1 MAKEIVFDHVNKW
14 YGEDCIALEN
24 VSFSIE
30 KGEFVF
36 VIGKSGAGKST
47 LLKMLSR
54 QISPDSGK
62 IWIDGQEI
70 SSMPKSRIPAL
81 RRKIGQMQPEYGLL
95 AHKNVYEN
103 IELTMCATEQPRR
116 LFERRIRQTLRTV
129 GVEHRMWAF
138 PDEISAGEA
147 ARVLLA
153 RALVVNPKILVA
165 DEPTANLDSD
175 SAYDL
180 MRLLEELNRMGVTIM
195 VGSHDRELVS
205 IMRKRVMTL
214 SAGRLV
220 ADEKH
225 AVYNSMAADW
235 MEERRIKNERAKKQ
249 RI

>member
-1 MAKEIVFDHVNKW
+1 MTKEIEFSHVNKC
-14 YGEDCIALEN
+14 YGGDCFALED
-24 VSFSIE
+24 VSFSVE
-30 KGEFVF
+30 PGEFVF

-54 QISPDSGK
+54 QVMADSGQV
-62 IWIDGQEI
+62 WIQGEEV
-70 SSMPKSRIPAL
+70 SAMPKSKVPAL

-103 IELTMCATEQPRR
+103 IELAMCATRQPRR
-116 LFERRIRQTLRTV
+116 LFEKRIRQTLRTV
-129 GVEHRMWAF
+129 GVDHRVFAF
-138 PDEISAGEA
+138 PDEISEGEA

-153 RALVVNPKILVA
+153 RALVINPRILVA
-165 DEPTANLDSD
+165 DEPTANLDAD

-180 MRLLEELNRMGVTIM
+180 MRLLEELNRLGVTVI

-205 IMRKRVMTL
+205 ILRKRVITL

-220 ADEKH
+220 ADERH
-225 AVYNSMAADW
+225 AIYNSMAADW
-235 MEERRIKNERAKKQ
+235 MEERRIKNERAEKQ

>member
-1 MAKEIVFDHVNKW
+1 MTEEIVFSHVNKW
-14 YGEDCIALEN
+14 YGGDCFALED
-24 VSFSIE
+24 VSFSID
-30 KGEFVF
+30 KGDFVF
-36 VIGKSGAGKST
+36 IIGKSGAGKST

-54 QISPDSGK
+54 QVSADSGQ
-62 IWIDGQEI
+62 IWIEGEEI
-70 SSMPKSRIPAL
+70 SSMPKWRIPAL

-103 IELTMCATEQPRR
+103 IELAMCATEQPRR
-116 LFERRIRQTLRTV
+116 IFEKRIRQTLRTV
-129 GVEHRMWAF
+129 GVSHRIWAF
-138 PDEISAGEA
+138 PDEISEGEA

-180 MRLLEELNRMGVTIM
+180 MRLLEELNRLGVTVI

-205 IMRKRVMTL
+205 IMRKRVITL

-220 ADEKH
+220 ADERH
-225 AVYNSMAADW
+225 AIYNSMAADW